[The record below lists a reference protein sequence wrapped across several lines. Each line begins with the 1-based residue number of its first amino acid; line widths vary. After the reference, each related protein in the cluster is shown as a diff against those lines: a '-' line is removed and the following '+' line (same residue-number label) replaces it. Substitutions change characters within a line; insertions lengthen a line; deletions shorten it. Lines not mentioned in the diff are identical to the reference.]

1 MYFWNK
7 FCGIIAIFLIS
18 GISSYGQNSVEP
30 LSAKNNSLLKATFF
44 ETNDIRKFILSD
56 TTFISFHNR
65 AFVNKSK
72 KPSDYFP
79 YTLSETPSIPADFST
94 CQYGFFC
101 RQELRIEKA
110 TKIPLRIRLGSLEQC
125 NYYEGK
131 P

>member
-1 MYFWNK
+1 MKPLSEKNNFFQKNK
-7 FCGIIAIFLIS
+7 FFAISNSKKLIS
-18 GISSYGQNSVEP
+18 FD
-30 LSAKNNSLLKATFF
+30 K
-44 ETNDIRKFILSD
+44 
-56 TTFISFHNR
+56 TFISFDNS
-65 AFVNKSK
+65 AFLKKSK

-79 YTLSETPSIPADFST
+79 FKITDALTIPPDYAT
-94 CQYGFFC
+94 CRYGFFC